1 MTESL
6 VPFKKWVTTN
16 VDPNNEL
23 LDAVNMEPD
32 QVESMIEVT
41 IKIASY
47 YNVIEAKA
55 KRIRRGTVT

>member
-6 VPFKKWVTTN
+6 VPFKKWVEMN

-23 LDAVNMEPD
+23 HDAVNMEPD
-32 QVESMIEVT
+32 QVASMIEVT

-47 YNVIEAKA
+47 NNFIEAKA
-55 KRIRRGTVT
+55 KRIRRGTIT